1 MPLIS
6 VITPTFGREAMLPYA
21 YRSFATQNI
30 ANLEWIVLDDSERP
44 SIFMTSLNDS
54 RVRYHHLQSRL
65 TIGEKRNMAIGMAKG
80 EIIVQFDD
88 DEYYAPHYIKT
99 MLDVL
104 EKENADFVK
113 LKSFFLYSKIYQ
125 KFGFW
130 NLMQKSGYHFCWS
143 AQPESVV
150 HIDQNNTAAVDIHLG
165 YGFSYVFT
173 KSVWEKTPFE
183 PVSFAEDGLFIR
195 SAIANG
201 FKTVLLNDDDGLCVH
216 ILHQFNTSRCFP
228 QYVIPSTIVRK
239 IFPDLPSGQ
248 FQTGL

>member
-54 RVRYHHLQSRL
+54 RVRYHYLQNRL
-65 TIGEKRNMAIGMAKG
+65 AIGEKRNILIEMAKG

-88 DEYYAPHYIKT
+88 DEYYAPHYIRA
-99 MLDVL
+99 MLNIL
-104 EKENADFVK
+104 KNENADFVK
-113 LKSFFLYSKIYQ
+113 LSSFFLYSKIYK
-125 KFGFW
+125 KFGYW
-130 NLMQKSGYHFCWS
+130 DLMQKYGYHSCWS
-143 AQPESVV
+143 AEPETISY
-150 HIDQNNTAAVDIHLG
+150 IEQNNTSFANIHLG

-183 PVSFAEDGLFIR
+183 QVSFAEDGLFIR
-195 SAIANG
+195 AAIANG

-216 ILHQFNTSRCFP
+216 ILHSFNMSKCFP

-239 IFPDLPSGQ
+239 IFHDLPSEQ
-248 FQTGL
+248 F